1 MLQLHE
7 RLLKSLEKFP
17 SARVLVI
24 GDIMLDVFLWGTVNR
39 ISPEAPVPVVEIK
52 RETYHLGG
60 AANVAHNISALGGKV
75 FLCGRIG
82 NDSAGQELLK
92 LFGEK
97 GIDAT
102 GVVAC
107 PDVCTTVKTRVI
119 AHNQQ
124 VVRFDREVRTPLR
137 DDALARV
144 TDFLKATAPPD
155 VVVVSDYAKGV
166 ITSDLMN
173 VVKSL
178 SQRTG
183 TPLIVDPKVSNKH
196 LYSDV
201 TVLTPNKNEAIQ
213 MAGYD
218 VTNSE
223 KDLGTVASAIMKE
236 LRCRFLLVTRGSEG
250 MTLFEDN
257 RDPVHIPACARK
269 VFDVTGAGDTVV
281 AVLALGMAVGLSVHE
296 AAYLAN
302 IAAGFVVGEVGTAVV
317 TSQQLKNF
325 LREGQPQGLGQ
336 PQGVAPT
343 CGLRRGDPCGR
354 P

>member
-1 MLQLHE
+1 MLQLNE
-7 RLLKSLEKFP
+7 RLLKSLEKF
-17 SARVLVI
+17 SSTRILVI

-75 FLCGRIG
+75 FLCGRVG

-92 LFGEK
+92 LFREK

-107 PDVCTTVKTRVI
+107 PDMCTTVKTRVI

-124 VVRFDREVRTPLR
+124 VVRFDREVRIPLR
-137 DDALARV
+137 DEALARV
-144 TDFLKATAPPD
+144 IDFLRSTETPD
-155 VVVVSDYAKGV
+155 VIVVSDYAKGV
-166 ITSDLMN
+166 VTIDLMN
-173 VVKSL
+173 VIKSL
-178 SQRTG
+178 TQLTG
-183 TPLIVDPKVSNKH
+183 TPVIVDPKVSNKH
-196 LYSDV
+196 FYSGV
-201 TVLTPNKNEAIQ
+201 TVLTPNKQEAIQ

-218 VTNSE
+218 ITNSE
-223 KDLGTVASAIMKE
+223 KDLNTVASIIMKE
-236 LRCRFLLVTRGSEG
+236 LKCKFLLITRGSEG

-257 RDPVHIPACARK
+257 HDPVHIPAYARK

-281 AVLALGMAVGLSVHE
+281 AVLALGMAVGLSVYE

-302 IAAGFVVGEVGTAVV
+302 LAAGFVVGEVGTAVV
-317 TSQQLKNF
+317 TSQQLKN
-325 LREGQPQGLGQ
+325 LIRENQLGLHHE
-336 PQGVAPT
+336 
-343 CGLRRGDPCGR
+343 RS
-354 P
+354 

>member
-7 RLLKSLEKFP
+7 RLLKSLERFP

-218 VTNSE
+218 VTNSHVGA
-223 KDLGTVASAIMKE
+223 DLCVCPDAGNHAGLPLHAIMKE
-236 LRCRFLLVTRGSEG
+236 LRCKFLLVTRGSEG

-317 TSQQLKNF
+317 TSQQLKN
-325 LREGQPQGLGQ
+325 LLLEEQSGL
-336 PQGVAPT
+336 
-343 CGLRRGDPCGR
+343 CHERS
-354 P
+354 